1 MGDDGSY
8 FGIRPSTALPTGQT
22 QCDMTVLATGSGLG
36 RRLYFGF
43 FAGILAAAIGFF
55 WNPTPLARALW
66 AIFIACALI
75 HAALAYGPRRAS
87 ILFAMCSAIAF
98 TMENLGT
105 ATGVPFGSYHF
116 EVGADLPH
124 IGRVPLIIGPLWFGA
139 GYFSWTV
146 ASILLDGADRQL
158 DRPFNLI
165 ALPVVAAFVM
175 TQLDLA
181 RLIRERAP
189 ERLASVV

>member
-1 MGDDGSY
+1 MRHDSSCNRLWTWQK
-8 FGIRPSTALPTGQT
+8 I
-22 QCDMTVLATGSGLG
+22 VLWL
-36 RRLYFGF
+36 FI
-43 FAGILAAAIGFF
+43 AGILAAAIGFF

-105 ATGVPFGSYHF
+105 ATGFPFGSYHF

-175 TQLDLA
+175 TQLDLLRRISALHHA
-181 RLIRERAP
+181 RQPLRRP
-189 ERLASVV
+189 LANKTG